1 MFLLQNIRNKERNDY
16 FCIKKNKKTVV
27 TENMHKTDKSFWV
40 HNIDFLLGI
49 TMKRL
54 FGEPTLKQAT

>member
-1 MFLLQNIRNKERNDY
+1 MFLLHNITKKERNDY
-16 FCIKKNKKTVV
+16 FCIKKKKTVV

-40 HNIDFLLGI
+40 YNTDFSLGV

-54 FGEPTLKQAT
+54 FGDPTLKQAT